1 MRDDRPDSD
10 DVLRDEARRLG
21 WPEGYA
27 HEESGNRDDSE

>member
-1 MRDDRPDSD
+1 MRDDYPECAD

-27 HEESGNRDDSE
+27 SHEEEDDSE

>member
-1 MRDDRPDSD
+1 MRDDRPECTD

-27 HEESGNRDDSE
+27 HEESDDSE

>member
-21 WPEGYA
+21 WPEGYTSYK
-27 HEESGNRDDSE
+27 EDDSE